1 MILIRNVLKIV
12 SAACCFA
19 ASAALCAA
27 QTNATSAAAAIIPA
41 TTTGTST
48 NRLAPGTDDK
58 RIAYVVA
65 RMLEQGH
72 YLRHPLDDEYSG
84 KFFDRYID
92 TLDPWHMHFTQTD
105 LDQFAS
111 LRTNLDNLTLPRRTR
126 SDILPQADTS
136 PAFDIFNRFL
146 ERLGQRTEYVD
157 SLLKT
162 DKFEFNADERILADR
177 REAPFPAD
185 LAEAK
190 KLWRERIRLEY
201 LQEKLAIATAKK
213 KPDRA
218 KKDSPPP
225 AAEPSKESKLKTDA
239 EEIADKMTRRYGR
252 VLHTFKEWDN
262 GDVLEVYLT
271 ALAHVY
277 DPHSDYMNKSE
288 ADNFAITM
296 SLSLFGIG
304 ATLTTDLDG
313 YCKIQELKPGPAMKS
328 GQIKP
333 NDRIVA
339 VAQGNQPPVDV
350 VQMNLN
356 KTVQLIRGPKGTE
369 VRLTI
374 IPADNASER
383 RVVSLIRDE
392 IKLEDQA
399 AKAEIID
406 LPVGNGKT
414 NRLGVIDLPS
424 FYATVNLPNAA
435 GHSEPKS
442 TTDDVTRLLK
452 KLEQEHVAGIILDLR
467 RNGGGSLEEVV
478 HLTGLFIKQG
488 PVVQVRDPNPEIG
501 VMVDGDDDPAELY
514 DGPLVVLTDR
524 FSASASEILAGALQD
539 YGRALIV
546 GDISTHGKGTVQN
559 VNSLSRWIRPGYV
572 EGDPGVLKL
581 TIRKFYRASGASTQK
596 KGVMPDIVLPS
607 ILNYSKFV
615 GEDALENPLEWD
627 TIPSVHFDKFD
638 LVEPSLAELL
648 RRSSERVATNEEF
661 AYIRADIERFR
672 KDQADKTISLNE
684 KVRLKEMDE
693 LDAREKVREEERLA
707 RKAAGP
713 VTYEIKLA
721 DVDKPGLPLP
731 VGQTN
736 ALDTIT
742 AIPIAPAAATNSAS
756 VASSEIPE
764 PGEPETQ
771 LDEEVWRRK
780 AALEEAEH
788 ILADYVTLF
797 QQKGPVIVKAEGA
810 VK

>member
-1 MILIRNVLKIV
+1 MLKRIVLKIV

-19 ASAALCAA
+19 ASVSLCAA
-27 QTNATSAAAAIIPA
+27 QTNATFAASAIVPA
-41 TTTGTST
+41 TATVIST
-48 NRLAPGTDDK
+48 NRLAPGQDDK

-65 RMLEQGH
+65 HMLEQGQ
-72 YLRHPLDDEYSG
+72 YLRHPLDDEYSA

-92 TLDPWHMHFTQTD
+92 TLDPLHMHFTQAD
-105 LDQFAS
+105 LDQFSS
-111 LRTNLDNLTLPRRTR
+111 LRTNLDDLTLGRRGM
-126 SDILPQADTS
+126 ADTS
-136 PAFDIFNRFL
+136 PAFDLFNRFL
-146 ERLGQRTEYVD
+146 ERLAQRTEYVD

-162 DKFEFNADERILADR
+162 DKFEFSADERMLADR

-190 KLWRERIRLEY
+190 QLWRERIRYDY
-201 LQEKLAIATAKK
+201 LQEKLALATAKK
-213 KPDRA
+213 KPDTA
-218 KKDSPPP
+218 KKDSLP
-225 AAEPSKESKLKTDA
+225 AAAPSKDAKPKTDA
-239 EEIADKMTRRYGR
+239 EEITDKLARRNIR
-252 VLHTFKEWDN
+252 VLRMFRELDN
-262 GDVLEVYLT
+262 SDVLEFYLT
-271 ALAHVY
+271 ALAHAY
-277 DPHSDYMNKSE
+277 DPHSDYMGKSQ
-288 ADNFAITM
+288 ADNFAIVM

-313 YCKIQELKPGPAMKS
+313 YCKIQDLKPGPAMKS

-339 VAQGNQPPVDV
+339 VAQGDQPPVDV

-374 IPADNASER
+374 IPANNASER

-399 AKAEIID
+399 AKAQIID
-406 LPVGNGKT
+406 FPVGNGKT

-435 GHSEPKS
+435 GHSEPRS
-442 TTDDVTRLLK
+442 TTEDVTRLLK
-452 KLEQEHVAGIILDLR
+452 KLEQEHVVGIILDLR
-467 RNGGGSLEEVV
+467 HNGGGSLEEVIR
-478 HLTGLFIKQG
+478 LTGLFIKEG
-488 PVVQVRDPNPEIG
+488 PVVQVRGPDIG

-514 DGPLVVLTDR
+514 DGPLMVLTDR
-524 FSASASEILAGALQD
+524 YSASASEIMAGALQD

-559 VNSLSRWIRPGYV
+559 VNSLSRVIRPGYV

-581 TIRKFYRASGASTQK
+581 TIRKFYRASGASTQLR
-596 KGVMPDIVLPS
+596 GVMPDIVLPS

-615 GEDALENPLEWD
+615 GESALENPLAWD
-627 TIPSVHFDKFD
+627 TIPSAHFDKFD

-648 RRSSERVATNEEF
+648 RRSSARVATNREF
-661 AYIRADIERFR
+661 AYIREDIERFR
-672 KDQADKTISLNE
+672 KEQADKTVSLNE
-684 KVRLKEMDE
+684 KVRLKELDE
-693 LDAREKVREEERLA
+693 LDAREKIREEERLA

-721 DVDKPGLPLP
+721 DVDKPGLPPP

-736 ALDTIT
+736 ATSTIT
-742 AIPIAPAAATNSAS
+742 ATTIAPATATNSTS
-756 VASSEIPE
+756 VAASEIAE

-780 AALEEAEH
+780 TALEEAEH

-797 QQKGPVIVKAEGA
+797 QQKGPVIVKAEGSE
-810 VK
+810 K